1 MRFKFPSLFR
11 RKGKASAAAASA
23 AVPPV
28 RGATIDSLLLHA
40 PVHASRAERHL
51 WLIEVL
57 SWVRR
62 GEPVSGMQYVVRH
75 LSDHPMAR
83 SRVVALLAAIV
94 GDLNISSLLADNG
107 FAPRAAL
114 FNELGERLRHRML
127 PASPDTRDLAT
138 LFGLL
143 FRVDKDQAWVAALD
157 SSTLELLG
165 ELLQEAWARSGDKQ
179 GWRAPFMNGLSILAS
194 QVRASGLS
202 PQLRLRMGDGDDAT
216 LPFHHLAR
224 AAEDLHDLLDEAWLD
239 ADALEEDAATG
250 APMLPIDSPKRAA
263 LLQQAHYLRA
273 LLDRCV
279 QLALGVHEH
288 LEAYGVSVDV
298 VFEIDQLRARCV
310 RIEQVL
316 ECLLSPTPHR
326 EIQGLVL
333 ALIQG
338 GAERRSVRALFKQH
352 YSLLARIVA
361 ERSAETGEH
370 YITRT
375 RAQYWDMLRRAAGG
389 GIIISGTTF
398 LKFFL
403 LSLGMS
409 AFWSGFAAGTNY
421 ALSFVIIHLLH
432 WTIATKQ
439 PAMTAPAMAVKL
451 RDTNTDEGIE
461 GFVDEVTHLIRS
473 QTAGIVGNLALVVPV
488 VLGVQALAWYALGHP
503 LVSEADARHSLE
515 KLTLW
520 GPSLFYAAFA
530 GVLLF
535 SASLV
540 AGWFENWFVW
550 HRLDSALQWNPRI
563 RRWLGPAR
571 AEHWAHWWRHN
582 ISGLAANV
590 SLGFMLGLTPSIAAF
605 FALPLDVRHVTLSTG
620 QIVAALGTLGWDMLY
635 EPAFWWC
642 VAAIPLTGLLNVGV
656 SFAFALRV
664 AIRSRGV
671 KVKDR
676 SRLWR
681 AMGRRLLRKPWT
693 FLWPPKTPPR
703 PRLEP
708 TTEPASPHSPPPGP

>member
-1 MRFKFPSLFR
+1 MRRWFQ
-11 RKGKASAAAASA
+11 RKAAAPAPQA
-23 AVPPV
+23 PVPQVPA
-28 RGATIDSLLLHA
+28 RGVTIDSLLLHA
-40 PVHASRAERHL
+40 PAQAARAERHL
-51 WLIEVL
+51 WLIDVL

-62 GEPVSGMQYVVRH
+62 GEPVSGMQYVLRY
-75 LSDHPMAR
+75 LDAHPVAR
-83 SRVVALLAAIV
+83 TRVVSLLATCLA
-94 GDLNISSLLADNG
+94 DLNISSLLADNG

-143 FRVDKDQAWVAALD
+143 FNVEKDQAWVGALD
-157 SSTLELLG
+157 ASTLDLLG
-165 ELLQEAWARSGDKQ
+165 KLLHEAWTRSGDPR

-202 PQLRLRMGDGDDAT
+202 PQLRLRLGEGDGVT
-216 LPFHHLAR
+216 QPFHHLAR
-224 AAEDLHDLLDEAWLD
+224 AAEDLHDLLDAAWLD
-239 ADALEEDAATG
+239 SDATEAAG
-250 APMLPIDSPKRAA
+250 GEAVLAPPPVETPQRAA

-279 QLALGVHEH
+279 QLAQGVHEH

-298 VFEIDQLRARCV
+298 VFEIDQLRARCL

-316 ECLLSPTPHR
+316 DCLLSPRPHR
-326 EIQGLVL
+326 EVQALVL

-375 RAQYWDMLRRAAGG
+375 RAQYMDMLRRAAGG
-389 GIIISGTTF
+389 GVIISGTTF

-403 LSLGMS
+403 LSLGLS
-409 AFWSGFAAGTNY
+409 AFWSGFAAGANY

-439 PAMTAPAMAVKL
+439 PAMTAPAMAAKL
-451 RDTNTDEGIE
+451 RDTHTDEGVE
-461 GFVDEVTHLIRS
+461 GFVDEVANLIRS

-488 VLGVQALAWYALGHP
+488 VLGIQALAWWGLGKP
-503 LVSEADARHSLE
+503 LVSVQDAQHSLE
-515 KLTLW
+515 KLTLL

-563 RRWLGPAR
+563 RRWLGPVR
-571 AEHWAHWWRHN
+571 AEHWANWWRAN

-590 SLGFMLGLTPSIAAF
+590 SLGFMLGLTPSIAGF
-605 FALPLDVRHVTLSTG
+605 FGLPLDVRHVTLSTG
-620 QIVAALGTLGWDMLY
+620 QVVAALGTLGWPLLY
-635 EPAFWWC
+635 EASFWWC

-671 KVKDR
+671 RVKDR

-693 FLWPPKTPPR
+693 FLWPPKHVPPAEAAR
-703 PRLEP
+703 D
-708 TTEPASPHSPPPGP
+708 TGSASVPPPPHS

>member
-1 MRFKFPSLFR
+1 MRFSFK
-11 RKGKASAAAASA
+11 RKGKAPDTPAT
-23 AVPPV
+23 PPERRA
-28 RGATIDSLLLHA
+28 RGSSIDHLLLHA
-40 PVHASRAERHL
+40 PAEAARAERHL
-51 WLIEVL
+51 WLIDVL

-62 GEPVSGMQYVVRH
+62 GEPLSGMQYVVRY
-75 LSDHPMAR
+75 LADHSVAR
-83 SRVVALLAAIV
+83 TRVVTLLAACLA
-94 GDLNISSLLADNG
+94 DLNISSLLADNG

-114 FNELGERLRHRML
+114 FTELGERLRHRML

-143 FRVDKDQAWVAALD
+143 FNVEKDGAWVAQLD
-157 SSTLELLG
+157 DRTLDMLG
-165 ELLQEAWARSGDKQ
+165 ELLHEAWYRAGDRQ

-202 PQLRLRMGDGDDAT
+202 PQLRLRLGDGDEVT
-216 LPFHHLAR
+216 KPFHQLAR
-224 AAEDLHDLLDEAWLD
+224 AAEDLHDLLDAVWLD
-239 ADALEEDAATG
+239 PQPLPEG
-250 APMLPIDSPKRAA
+250 GGIVVPAPDSPQVAA
-263 LLQQAHYLRA
+263 LLQQAQYLRA

-279 QLALGVHEH
+279 QLAQGVHEH

-316 ECLLSPTPHR
+316 ECLLSNRPSR
-326 EIQGLVL
+326 AVQSLVV

-338 GAERRSVRALFKQH
+338 GEERRSVRALFKQH
-352 YSLLARIVA
+352 YSLLARLVA

-389 GIIISGTTF
+389 GVIISGTTF
-398 LKFFL
+398 AKFFL
-403 LSLGMS
+403 LSLGLS
-409 AFWSGFAAGTNY
+409 AFWSGFAAGANY

-439 PAMTAPAMAVKL
+439 PAMTAPAMAAKL
-451 RDTNTDEGIE
+451 RDTHSDEGVE
-461 GFVDEVTHLIRS
+461 GFVDEVANLIRS

-488 VLGVQALAWYALGHP
+488 VLGVQALAWWSLGHP

-535 SASLV
+535 SASLI
-540 AGWFENWFVW
+540 AGWVENWFVW

-571 AEHWAHWWRHN
+571 AEHWALWWRAN

-590 SLGFMLGLTPSIAAF
+590 SLGFMLGLTPSIANF

-620 QIVAALGTLGWDMLY
+620 QIVASLGTLGWPLLHD
-635 EPAFWWC
+635 ANFWWC

-671 KVKDR
+671 RVKDR

-681 AMGRRLLRKPWT
+681 AMGRRLLRRPWT
-693 FLWPPKTPPR
+693 FLWPPKAPPKVRAEPGTQTP
-703 PRLEP
+703 
-708 TTEPASPHSPPPGP
+708 ADGPHA